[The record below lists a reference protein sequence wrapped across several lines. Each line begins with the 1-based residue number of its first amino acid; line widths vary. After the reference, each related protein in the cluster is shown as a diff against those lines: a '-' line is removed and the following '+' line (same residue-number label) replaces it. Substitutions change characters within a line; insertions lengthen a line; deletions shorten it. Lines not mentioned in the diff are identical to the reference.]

1 LFTAPARFTVRSSGN
16 PDAGIDLAND
26 ERAINARLMSPKSR
40 AFLMTELSISASALS
55 LSLLA
60 PRREASRRSRDVSSL
75 ITLRLM
81 NYSGFI
87 HLSVDVVAPRAKPSR
102 RAA

>member
-16 PDAGIDLAND
+16 PDAGIGLAND

-40 AFLMTELSISASALS
+40 AFLMAELSISASALS

-60 PRREASRRSRDVSSL
+60 PSHRESRDVRE
-75 ITLRLM
+75 T
-81 NYSGFI
+81 F
-87 HLSVDVVAPRAKPSR
+87 HH
-102 RAA
+102 